1 MKKVIL
7 IALLT
12 IISVLLIACNNNSD
26 KNHIKVSDDTMII
39 QQSKFSDET
48 QEVLQIIDN
57 EIAFFD
63 YEVDE
68 SIKSISMEVWAYKDG
83 QWINSG
89 GTHGDIN
96 PGKKRIAIR
105 LNQNSGDIFE
115 IDEKG
120 YTKYTYDNIVDFSE
134 CTMQTYFRLTNPT
147 NIEINKEI
155 TLWANLGTSKNA
167 LSSSENF
174 REVDCDAG
182 IAVTITFSDKNID

>member
-1 MKKVIL
+1 MKRVIL
-7 IALLT
+7 IALLA
-12 IISVLLIACNNNSD
+12 IMSVLLVSCNNSD
-26 KNHIKVSDDTMII
+26 KNHIKVSDNTMII
-39 QQSKFSDET
+39 QQSKFSEET

-63 YEVDE
+63 YEANE
-68 SIKSISMEVWAYKDG
+68 TIKSKSIEVWTYKDG

-105 LNQNSGDIFE
+105 LNQYSGDIFE
-115 IDEKG
+115 IDETG
-120 YTKYTYDNIVDFSE
+120 YTKYTYDNAVDFSE
-134 CTMQTYFRLTNPT
+134 CTMQTNFRLTNPT

-182 IAVTITFSDKNID
+182 VAVTITFSDKNID

>member
-7 IALLT
+7 LALLT
-12 IISVLLIACNNNSD
+12 IISVSLIACNNNSD

-39 QQSKFSDET
+39 QQSKFSEET
-48 QEVLQIIDN
+48 QEVLKIIDN

-68 SIKSISMEVWAYKDG
+68 SIKSMSMEVWAYKDG

-89 GTHGDIN
+89 ETHGDIN

-105 LNQNSGDIFE
+105 LNQNSGDVFE

-147 NIEINKEI
+147 NIEIDKEI

-182 IAVTITFSDKNID
+182 VAVTITFSDKNID

>member
-7 IALLT
+7 IALLA
-12 IISVLLIACNNNSD
+12 IMSVSLIACNNSSD

-39 QQSKFSDET
+39 QQSKFSEET
-48 QEVLQIIDN
+48 QEILQIIDN

-63 YEVDE
+63 YETNE
-68 SIKSISMEVWAYKDG
+68 TIKSMSIEVWTYKDG

-89 GTHGDIN
+89 GTHDDIN
-96 PGKKRIAIR
+96 AGKKRIAIR
-105 LNQNSGDIFE
+105 LNQYSGDIFE
-115 IDEKG
+115 ITEKG
-120 YTKYTYDNIVDFSE
+120 YTKYTYDNVVDFSQ
-134 CTMQTYFRLTNPT
+134 CTMQTNFRLTNPT

-182 IAVTITFSDKNID
+182 VAVTITFSDKNID